1 MASSSSSQDFF
12 DLIPMESE
20 SAESSMSFMP
30 LDSESPLPELEL
42 VIDTGHV
49 DSSSDSFDES
59 VFETVAESATRPMKS
74 GDIWIDGD
82 SIMTVCPDCSA
93 PISIRHWLMHAN
105 CWRCG
110 TVVQLTAWQE
120 AQVRRLLNESDD
132 VEEAEIA
139 TAQVQPAVVFKKPK
153 PTLAYVDIRQQAVT
167 DQLRLWAKRLLRNT
181 PAWLSSFLIH
191 LILLIMMG
199 LIDQTSQ
206 IESPAITLSVEV
218 DTMDQEGGNIVET
231 NYDQEEEYELP
242 LPEDVDPEDVEQ
254 MENVFKV
261 NFFGTVNCIKAVEQY
276 FRDKKKGI
284 IAIVSSIAGYRGL
297 PNSTGYGPSKSAL
310 NNLAESLY
318 FDFKRYNVRVCLVSP
333 GFIKTPMT
341 DKNDFKMPFLKTPE
355 YAADQIY
362 EGLVN
367 KNIFEIHFPK
377 SLTITLKLLSFL
389 PSKIYFGLVG
399 KLTKYQ
405 KK

>member
-1 MASSSSSQDFF
+1 
-12 DLIPMESE
+12 
-20 SAESSMSFMP
+20 MSKK
-30 LDSESPLPELEL
+30 
-42 VIDTGHV
+42 T
-49 DSSSDSFDES
+49 
-59 VFETVAESATRPMKS
+59 
-74 GDIWIDGD
+74 IWITGG
-82 SIMTVCPDCSA
+82 STGIGKALAIKFAAMGWNVAISA
-93 PISIRHWLMHAN
+93 
-105 CWRCG
+105 
-110 TVVQLTAWQE
+110 
-120 AQVRRLLNESDD
+120 RRAELLNELSNSYENISGFPLDVTNKEKCKEVFNEIENKYENIDICFFSTGTWDPKKEKEID
-132 VEEAEIA
+132 VERMED
-139 TAQVQPAVVFKKPK
+139 VFK
-153 PTLAYVDIRQQAVT
+153 I
-167 DQLRLWAKRLLRNT
+167 
-181 PAWLSSFLIH
+181 
-191 LILLIMMG
+191 
-199 LIDQTSQ
+199 
-206 IESPAITLSVEV
+206 
-218 DTMDQEGGNIVET
+218 
-231 NYDQEEEYELP
+231 
-242 LPEDVDPEDVEQ
+242 
-254 MENVFKV
+254 
-261 NFFGTVNCIKAVEQY
+261 NFFGTVNSIKAVEKY
-276 FRDKKKGI
+276 FREKKNGI
-284 IAIVSSIAGYRGL
+284 ISIVSSIAGYRGL

>member
-1 MASSSSSQDFF
+1 
-12 DLIPMESE
+12 
-20 SAESSMSFMP
+20 MSKK
-30 LDSESPLPELEL
+30 
-42 VIDTGHV
+42 T
-49 DSSSDSFDES
+49 
-59 VFETVAESATRPMKS
+59 
-74 GDIWIDGD
+74 IWITGG
-82 SIMTVCPDCSA
+82 STGIGKALAIKFAAMGWNVAISA
-93 PISIRHWLMHAN
+93 
-105 CWRCG
+105 
-110 TVVQLTAWQE
+110 
-120 AQVRRLLNESDD
+120 RRAELLNELSNSYENISGFPLD
-132 VEEAEIA
+132 
-139 TAQVQPAVVFKKPK
+139 
-153 PTLAYVDIRQQAVT
+153 VT
-167 DQLRLWAKRLLRNT
+167 DKEKCKEVFNEIKNK
-181 PAWLSSFLIH
+181 FEN
-191 LILLIMMG
+191 
-199 LIDQTSQ
+199 IDICFFSTG
-206 IESPAITLSVEV
+206 TW
-218 DTMDQEGGNIVET
+218 
-231 NYDQEEEYELP
+231 
-242 LPEDVDPEDVEQ
+242 DPKKEKEIDVEQ
-254 MENVFKV
+254 MEDVFKV

-284 IAIVSSIAGYRGL
+284 ITIVSSIAGYRGL

-355 YAADQIY
+355 YAADQIF

-367 KNIFEIHFPK
+367 KNKFEIHFPK